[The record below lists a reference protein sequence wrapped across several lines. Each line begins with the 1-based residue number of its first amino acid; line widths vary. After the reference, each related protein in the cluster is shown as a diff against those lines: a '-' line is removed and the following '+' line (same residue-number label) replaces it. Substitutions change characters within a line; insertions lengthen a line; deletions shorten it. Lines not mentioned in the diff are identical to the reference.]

1 MKQTEINIYDLEQL
15 NDAAE
20 YIISS
25 AQFTFPNF
33 DDDGNYITH
42 IHSPEERHAYLTDWL
57 GQSKTH
63 YLCFRENEELHKL
76 SFNDA
81 LEIPLSEVKGKYL
94 KDYLRKLRNILRKGT
109 TELGYVVS
117 QSVPDEYLDNL
128 LALRW
133 KENLKLWTIQWQHK
147 K

>member
-1 MKQTEINIYDLEQL
+1 MKQTELNIYNLEQL

-33 DDDGNYITH
+33 DDDGNYIVH

-57 GQSKTH
+57 SQSKTH
-63 YLCFRENEELHKL
+63 YLCFRENEELHQL

-81 LEIPLSEVKGKYL
+81 LEIPLSEVKEKYL

-109 TELGYVVS
+109 MGLGYVVS
-117 QSVPDEYLDNL
+117 ESVPDEYLDNL

>member
-1 MKQTEINIYDLEQL
+1 MKQTELNIYNLEQL
-15 NDAAE
+15 NDVAE

-33 DDDGNYITH
+33 DDDGNYVAH
-42 IHSPEERHAYLTDWL
+42 IHSPEERHTYLVDWL
-57 GQSKTH
+57 GQSKKH
-63 YLCFRENEELHKL
+63 YLCFQENEKLHQL

-81 LEIPLSEVKGKYL
+81 IEIPLSEVKEKHL

-109 TELGYVVS
+109 MELGYVVS
-117 QSVPDEYLDNL
+117 ESVPDEYLDNL
-128 LALRW
+128 LALHW
-133 KENLKLWTIQWQHK
+133 KENLKLWAIQWQHK